1 MRIWEDNKATYIPVT
16 IQFTNESELERF
28 INIMKYDN
36 KTLEFKQDRD
46 FCNMI
51 LELISKL

>member
-1 MRIWEDNKATYIPVT
+1 MRIWEDNKAIYIPVT

-28 INIMKYDN
+28 INIMKYNN

-51 LELISKL
+51 LELINKL

>member
-1 MRIWEDNKATYIPVT
+1 MRIWEDKKATYIPVT

-28 INIMKYDN
+28 INIMKYNN

-46 FCNMI
+46 LCNII